1 MTAPALENVVVLDV
15 PLIALFSL
23 KFLSSQFKSL
33 LGNSDVTFFLAMIRL
48 SLVM

>member
-15 PLIALFSL
+15 PLVAPFSL
-23 KFLSSQFKSL
+23 KFSVYQFKILVS
-33 LGNSDVTFFLAMIRL
+33 NSDVTFFLAMIRL